1 MLKVLP
7 GFPDDVLAV
16 EGIGEV
22 TAEDYRNVLI
32 PAALAKMK
40 QHKHLK
46 LFCHLGSQFKGLSA
60 GAAWQDTKLGIAHWG
75 DWGRLAV
82 VTDTGWI
89 TDAVR
94 LFAPL
99 FHHPVR
105 AFPNAEVESAK
116 SWIKEAEPRK
126 AA

>member
-1 MLKVLP
+1 
-7 GFPDDVLAV
+7 
-16 EGIGEV
+16 
-22 TAEDYRNVLI
+22 
-32 PAALAKMK
+32 
-40 QHKHLK
+40 
-46 LFCHLGSQFKGLSA
+46 A
-60 GAAWQDTKLGIAHWG
+60 GAAWEDTKLGIAHWG

-82 VTDTGWI
+82 ITDTGWI

-105 AFPNAEVESAK
+105 AFPNAEVEAAK
-116 SWIKEAEPRK
+116 AWITETGPRK